1 MHYSDDCVSKES
13 INVSKDMLNKEIH
26 LLENLRFHKEEI
38 ENNISFAEKLSKH
51 SDIYINDAFGT
62 AHRSHSSN
70 CAILKFYK
78 NKERCIGLL
87 MQKEF
92 NYLSGNLDCGK
103 YTLIVGGAKISSK
116 IKMINN
122 FLDKSSTILIGGGMA
137 FTFLKSQGYNIGKS
151 IFEEDM
157 IELARDIIN
166 KAKKLNVKILLPV
179 DVVCSSSLSDD
190 GETEICKIEEID
202 ESYMALDIGPE
213 TTMLFEMFIE
223 NSKNILWNGPLGAFE
238 FFNFATGTQSIS
250 SAVRKTKKQFNA
262 TTIIGG
268 GDTVAAIESTG
279 NLTDFT
285 HVSTGGGASLKLLS
299 NEPLNIIEAWKKY
312 DK

>member
-1 MHYSDDCVSKES
+1 MFLCHCLY
-13 INVSKDMLNKEIH
+13 NK
-26 LLENLRFHKEEI
+26 
-38 ENNISFAEKLSKH
+38 
-51 SDIYINDAFGT
+51 G
-62 AHRSHSSN
+62 
-70 CAILKFYK
+70 
-78 NKERCIGLL
+78 
-87 MQKEF
+87 
-92 NYLSGNLDCGK
+92 
-103 YTLIVGGAKISSK
+103 
-116 IKMINN
+116 
-122 FLDKSSTILIGGGMA
+122 
-137 FTFLKSQGYNIGKS
+137 
-151 IFEEDM
+151 
-157 IELARDIIN
+157 
-166 KAKKLNVKILLPV
+166 LNVKILLPI

-190 GETEICKIEEID
+190 CETKICKIEEID
-202 ESYMALDIGPE
+202 DSYMALDIGPE

-268 GDTVAAIESTG
+268 GDTVTAIESTG